1 MVALAVLLIVA
12 GIASVFIYRHWN
24 LERYDEVIVEKWKK
38 YDVPRGLLKAII
50 YQIDPRDNRVGLMGL
65 PEEVFEAYRKE
76 MIITRPYRFVCRHRN
91 KAPHKKELFEK
102 RERCPVCKTPYIE
115 EYFLPEMNIEIG
127 AWYLTYLRREVKA
140 RTNIESS
147 NNLNLALFAYLFDW
161 NTLML
166 KTNNL
171 SALFVTDVLAQEE
184 IYSKVLSK
192 WMKFQKQ
199 YEKVTPDA

>member
-1 MVALAVLLIVA
+1 
-12 GIASVFIYRHWN
+12 
-24 LERYDEVIVEKWKK
+24 
-38 YDVPRGLLKAII
+38 
-50 YQIDPRDNRVGLMGL
+50 
-65 PEEVFEAYRKE
+65 
-76 MIITRPYRFVCRHRN
+76 
-91 KAPHKKELFEK
+91 
-102 RERCPVCKTPYIE
+102 
-115 EYFLPEMNIEIG
+115 MNIEIG